1 MTTPDIKITLPD
13 YPSSTVT
20 LTVPG
25 NIYPSE
31 LWPQAM
37 YYALP
42 AISEKPVHFAELP
55 TAVTPDQSLKLL
67 PKRRILG
74 LGLGSIKM
82 SDDFD
87 APLGGELGF
96 GEE

>member
-1 MTTPDIKITLPD
+1 MTTPDIKISLPD
-13 YPSSTVT
+13 YPSGTVT

-25 NIYPSE
+25 NIRPSE
-31 LWPQAM
+31 LWSQGM
-37 YYALP
+37 YYSLP
-42 AISEKPVHFAELP
+42 VISEKPVHFAELP
-55 TAVTPDQSLKLL
+55 TAITPDQSLALL
-67 PKRRILG
+67 PKRRTLG